1 LRYPGLLVNLPWL
14 GKYRFSAQDSIQT
27 LKGRIKMSDA
37 NANEK
42 NIAVLTHIGGIFFG
56 FIPSLIVWLLKKDDS
71 PYLGEQA
78 REALNF
84 QITLLIGYMV
94 AWVLTF
100 ILIGVLVFVLLW
112 LANIVLCIMA
122 AVAVSK
128 GEDYRY
134 PFALRLIN

>member
-1 LRYPGLLVNLPWL
+1 
-14 GKYRFSAQDSIQT
+14 
-27 LKGRIKMSDA
+27 MSEA
-37 NANEK
+37 NANDK

-100 ILIGVLVFVLLW
+100 ILIGLLVFALLW
-112 LANIVLCIMA
+112 IANIILCIMA